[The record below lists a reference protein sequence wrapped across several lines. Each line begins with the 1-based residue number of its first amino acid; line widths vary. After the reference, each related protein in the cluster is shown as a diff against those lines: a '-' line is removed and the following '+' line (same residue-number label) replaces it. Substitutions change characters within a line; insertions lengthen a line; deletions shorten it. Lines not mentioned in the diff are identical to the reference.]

1 MASPAVAP
9 PSKVQLL
16 TCFIGSNIVA
26 LGGGTPYLFSFYA
39 PELLK
44 QCKIPITE
52 SSTLSLAL
60 TIGSS
65 ALGFI
70 AGVVIDKKSPQLSC
84 GIGAVCTFIAYWI
97 LRTCY
102 VRQIS
107 NIALLSV
114 AMNLIGFGSVSGYY
128 ASVKCCTTN
137 FPRHRGTAAAF
148 PVALY
153 ALAGLMY
160 SSLCAWLFQDRVD
173 AVFTFLMYTCPAMIL
188 SGCFTV
194 RIYKPHTVKWRTY
207 SSTTQNGRPI
217 PNLAQKNSPATPP
230 TTEPINI
237 ENFSSHRDSRGSF
250 SNFKHAMKRSAS
262 RISSSSDLLL
272 SWGSGQKRS
281 DSSVWAK
288 ELPGSLSFW
297 GWGRAR
303 PSDSDV
309 TNPLHRAVDPGAR
322 PVPTA
327 VTNSSQDSGRPKTL
341 PGTSVDVSHTATTPN
356 VTARRDSFLNLS
368 PRTSAIQEDFDST
381 AVEPQP
387 ELKTSFRDSHLYQ
400 TVTQPK
406 FIAYYIIL
414 AILQGIGQTYI
425 YCVGFVVEALAH
437 SHSDSGINTK
447 ATQSLQV
454 SIISILSFTGRICA
468 GPISDLLIKRVKA
481 QRDWCVVVAAGLLIY
496 GSRQILADIV
506 SVKGSAGLEKADFIE
521 NLSLSSLI
529 FGFAFGITFGTFPAI
544 IADHFGTEGFSTIWG
559 LFTTGGI
566 VSVKYFSAIFAND
579 LSRNTS
585 AGDTVC
591 DKGSLCYAHAFRVD
605 ENFAIGVSLMVLILI
620 GVGYARKRQTKR
632 HEHTGVFILD
642 DEDSLDELP

>member
-1 MASPAVAP
+1 MAPPAVAP
-9 PSKVQLL
+9 PSTIQLL

-39 PELLK
+39 PELLER
-44 QCKIPITE
+44 CKIPITE

-60 TIGSS
+60 TIGSG

-84 GIGAVCTFIAYWI
+84 AIGAVCTFIAYWI

-102 VRQIS
+102 IRQIS
-107 NIALLSV
+107 NLALISV
-114 AMNLIGFGSVSGYY
+114 AMSLIGFGSVSGYY

-153 ALAGLMY
+153 ALAGLLY
-160 SSLCAWLFQDRVD
+160 SSLCAWLFKDRMD
-173 AVFTFLMYTCPAMIL
+173 AVFTFLMYACSAMIM

-194 RIYKPHTVKWRTY
+194 RIYQPHVVEWRNY
-207 SSTTQNGRPI
+207 SSTAKNRRTSST
-217 PNLAQKNSPATPP
+217 LARKNSAVTQP

-237 ENFSSHRDSRGSF
+237 KDLPSHRDSRGSF
-250 SNFKHAMKRSAS
+250 SNFMRRSAS
-262 RISSSSDLLL
+262 KISSSSDLLL
-272 SWGSGQKRS
+272 SWGSGRKRS
-281 DSSVWAK
+281 DSSVWAD

-303 PSDSDV
+303 PSDSAAANPFNRSV
-309 TNPLHRAVDPGAR
+309 ANHATGTVSGLATNSPIKDPGR
-322 PVPTA
+322 HKNLGTNTA
-327 VTNSSQDSGRPKTL
+327 AASETTL
-341 PGTSVDVSHTATTPN
+341 SPN
-356 VTARRDSFLNLS
+356 VGARRDSFLNLS
-368 PRTSAIQEDFDST
+368 PHTSAIQEDLDPM
-381 AVEPQP
+381 ALELEPEP
-387 ELKTSFRDSHLYQ
+387 RISFRDNHLYQ

-425 YCVGFVVEALAH
+425 YCVGFVVETLAH
-437 SHSDSGINTK
+437 SYPDSNVNTK
-447 ATQSLQV
+447 ATQSIQV
-454 SIISILSFTGRICA
+454 SIISILSFVGRICS

-481 QRDWCVVVAAGLLIY
+481 QRDWCIVVAAGLMIY
-496 GSRQILADIV
+496 GSKQILADVV
-506 SVKGSAGLEKADFIE
+506 SIKTSDGLQSADFIQ

-529 FGFAFGITFGTFPAI
+529 FGLSFGITFGTFPAI

-559 LFTTGGI
+559 LSTTGGI
-566 VSVKYFSAIFAND
+566 LSVKYFSAVFAND

-591 DKGSLCYAHAFRVD
+591 DKGSLCYSHAFRVD
-605 ENFAIGVSLMVLILI
+605 SVFAIGVSLMVLALI
-620 GVGYARKRQTKR
+620 GIKYIRNRKAKLQ
-632 HEHTGVFILD
+632 EHNGIFILT
-642 DEDSLDELP
+642 DEDSLDEWS